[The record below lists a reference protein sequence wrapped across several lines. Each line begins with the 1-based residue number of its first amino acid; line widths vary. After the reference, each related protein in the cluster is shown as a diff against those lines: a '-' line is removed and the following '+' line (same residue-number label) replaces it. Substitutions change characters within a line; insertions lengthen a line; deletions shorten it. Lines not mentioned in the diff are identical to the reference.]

1 MHATLFIPWFRPR
14 AWAFDLPFVGEVTLQ
29 PFAVLVWLGLLVGLL
44 TAMWFA
50 KTHKRSVPQTL
61 NLALYLVLFAFP
73 ISYVLNAAFYLPET
87 FQHVVRNPSQF
98 FEAQLGWSMFGGI
111 IGSIVGA
118 WVWKWR
124 TGDSILRVGD
134 AHAFAGPFGWF
145 LARLGCFVTHDHPG
159 RVTDFFLA
167 VEDFPVGAPPYQP
180 RHDLGLYDAIV
191 IAVIAAAFAILSR
204 KPRPDG
210 FSVVVLPILYTP
222 CRFLLDFLRAPVEDG
237 GDIRYAGLTP
247 GQYVAAALFIVGV
260 LLMRRILQSA
270 DPART
275 KR

>member
-134 AHAFAGPFGWF
+134 AHAFAGLFDCPSATSGCRRRYLYLRIEPRSVSRPPTLSECD
-145 LARLGCFVTHDHPG
+145 LAEVVPRLQHLNMNRCE
-159 RVTDFFLA
+159 L
-167 VEDFPVGAPPYQP
+167 
-180 RHDLGLYDAIV
+180 
-191 IAVIAAAFAILSR
+191 
-204 KPRPDG
+204 
-210 FSVVVLPILYTP
+210 
-222 CRFLLDFLRAPVEDG
+222 
-237 GDIRYAGLTP
+237 
-247 GQYVAAALFIVGV
+247 
-260 LLMRRILQSA
+260 
-270 DPART
+270 
-275 KR
+275 